1 MYQLMN
7 NSEEKSH
14 QTMQGGDT
22 TRPGLRNSVLWEDAE
37 PFDAWIEKRRVLNGI
52 PVEKDDKQSQV

>member
-1 MYQLMN
+1 
-7 NSEEKSH
+7 
-14 QTMQGGDT
+14 MQGGDT